1 MPPQRRCRRNA
12 IILQR
17 PFCPETVARCAPRRS
32 TFCSFASVMNAS
44 SFGLR
49 QMIDQ
54 EPGKGGVPTAAGL
67 EDHIGIWHGTNI
79 KQVAGKRFVA
89 WCFRQGT
96 EIGDAGP
103 EEIGQ

>member
-1 MPPQRRCRRNA
+1 
-12 IILQR
+12 
-17 PFCPETVARCAPRRS
+17 
-32 TFCSFASVMNAS
+32 MNAS

-103 EEIGQ
+103 EVSSDGRKCTTCFRQKCTSGFRQKHTT